1 MLDKPIDQLVKADID
16 ELVTEEIS
24 ERRDFEYKQL
34 LPGNSDGDTKEFL
47 ADVSAMANSSGGD
60 LVYGIA
66 ELKDGSG
73 QPTGLPASA
82 DGLAIANLDGELRSL
97 TWMLHSG
104 IAPRLTRFELR
115 AVEGFARGPVIVLR
129 VHRSWAGPHMVTFK
143 NTSRFF
149 ARSATGKYQ
158 LDVGQLRAAFIGNES
173 LANKIRDF
181 RTDRLAR
188 IAAQE
193 YPVPMTSA
201 VNLVLHVMP
210 FASFDIEESIDITA
224 VASAKPQDLR
234 PFGATGWNH
243 RFNVDGFLTFSSGD
257 KGSYAYVQVFR
268 HGVIEAA
275 SSFAVIEN
283 GETGKPRKK
292 FLSASWIESQVVDFV
307 RLLLGM
313 YEKWAVGF
321 PVAVSISILDASGAT
336 IPYDSFM
343 WPEPPPPV
351 DRDLLILPEVILE
364 SSTADV
370 PLLMR
375 PVFDAMWQAAGH
387 KGSKSY
393 DQAGHWTPKQ

>member
-1 MLDKPIDQLVKADID
+1 MLEKPIDQLVKADID
-16 ELVTEEIS
+16 NLVAEQVS
-24 ERRDFEYKQL
+24 ERRDLEYKQL

-73 QPTGLPASA
+73 QPTGLPSSA
-82 DGLAIANLDGELRSL
+82 DGLAIANLDGELRRL
-97 TWMLHSG
+97 TGMLYSG
-104 IAPRLTRFELR
+104 IAPRLTRFKFK

-129 VHRSWAGPHMVTFK
+129 VQRSWVGPHMVTFK

-149 ARSATGKYQ
+149 ARNATGKHQ
-158 LDVGQLRAAFIGNES
+158 LDVGQIKAAFIGRES
-173 LANKIRDF
+173 LANRIRDF
-181 RTDRLAR
+181 RTDRVAR

-193 YPVPMTSA
+193 HPVPMTSA
-201 VNLVLHVMP
+201 VNLILHVIP

-224 VASAKPQDLR
+224 IASAKPQELR
-234 PFGATGWNH
+234 PFGATGWDH
-243 RFNVDGFLTFSSGD
+243 RFNLDGFLTFSSGD

-268 HGVIEAA
+268 HGMIEAA

-283 GETGKPRKK
+283 VEIGKPRKK
-292 FLSASWIESQVVDFV
+292 LLSATWIESQVVDFV
-307 RLLLGM
+307 RLLLGL
-313 YEKWAVGF
+313 YERWGVGF
-321 PVAVSISILDASGAT
+321 PIAVSISILDASGAT

-343 WPEPPPPV
+343 WPEPPLPV
-351 DRDLLILPEVILE
+351 DRDLLVLPEAILE
-364 SSTADV
+364 SSATDV

-393 DQAGHWTPKQ
+393 DQAGRWTPKR